1 LARRTDVFCFLE
13 IVMKLFV
20 GNLSWNA
27 TEETL
32 KPLFEAFGKVVSVRI
47 VTDPYTGR
55 SKGFGFVEMEDE
67 ASGDEAV
74 RQLNDSPFLNRPLR
88 VSRARQ
94 EQGGNGGPRQSRPS
108 GFSSH
113 RGGSEDRRPPRR
125 SHYEER
131 GESRE

>member
-1 LARRTDVFCFLE
+1 
-13 IVMKLFV
+13 MKLFV

-32 KPLFEAFGKVVSVRI
+32 SPLFEAFGKVVSVRI

-55 SKGFGFVEMEDE
+55 SKGFGFVEMEGE
-67 ASGDEAV
+67 AEGDEAI

-94 EQGGNGGPRQSRPS
+94 EQAGGPRQGGGGRSGGGGGYGGQRGGNGGEGR
-108 GFSSH
+108 SS
-113 RGGSEDRRPPRR
+113 SRRP
-125 SHYEER
+125 HFEEAH
-131 GESRE
+131 EE